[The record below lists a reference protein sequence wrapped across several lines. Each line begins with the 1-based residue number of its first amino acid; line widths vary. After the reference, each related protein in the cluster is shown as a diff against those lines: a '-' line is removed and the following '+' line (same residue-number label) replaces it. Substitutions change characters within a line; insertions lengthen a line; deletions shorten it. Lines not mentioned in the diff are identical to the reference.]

1 MCPENICLRLR
12 NISDY
17 KEVEAMKETVK
28 DIAKST
34 AISIGISLSIFC
46 LTGMI
51 ADIIGGGNFSLEHY
65 RFTRMVIGSLIVGM
79 GFGLPS
85 FIYRIESL
93 PMPVR
98 VIIHMGTGCIIY
110 TVVAYAVGWMGGSGS
125 IEKGLAVAAVQ
136 IALAFIIWYLFM
148 RYYRREAKR
157 MNDRIQE
164 LK

>member
-65 RFTRMVIGSLIVGM
+65 RLTRMVIGSMIVGM

-125 IEKGLAVAAVQ
+125 IEKGLAAAAVQ

>member
-1 MCPENICLRLR
+1 
-12 NISDY
+12 
-17 KEVEAMKETVK
+17 MKETVK
-28 DIAKST
+28 DIAMST
-34 AISIGISLSIFC
+34 VISIGVSLSIFC

-51 ADIIGGGNFSLEHY
+51 ADIIGEGNFSLDHY
-65 RFTRMVIGSLIVGM
+65 RFTKMVIGSMIVGM
-79 GFGLPS
+79 GFGVPS
-85 FIYRIESL
+85 FIYRIDSL

-110 TVVAYAVGWMGGSGS
+110 TIVAYAVGWMGGSGS
-125 IEKGLAVAAVQ
+125 IGKGLVVAAVQ

-164 LK
+164 MK

>member
-1 MCPENICLRLR
+1 MIV
-12 NISDY
+12 Y
-17 KEVEAMKETVK
+17 FQEVEAMKETVK

-65 RFTRMVIGSLIVGM
+65 RFTRMVIGSMIVGM

-125 IEKGLAVAAVQ
+125 IEKGLAAAAVQ

>member
-65 RFTRMVIGSLIVGM
+65 RFTRMVIGSMIVGM

-125 IEKGLAVAAVQ
+125 IEKGLAAAAVQ